1 MIEIPCDGLG
11 KLGIAWVPHFV
22 RDDNLDIFGD
32 INGHV
37 MMRLIPR
44 LLWLSV
50 FAFATSVVAQSV
62 GDSKMLVITHVT
74 VIDAT
79 GAAGKSDM
87 TVTVVGDRIAR
98 IEKSSRKIFKDAQVI
113 DGRGKF
119 LIPGLWDMHVHTNFG
134 DWLPGGEEIIL
145 PLFVAN
151 GVTGV
156 RDMGGD
162 LHQLLRWRDRIN
174 AGTILGP
181 RMVISGPMIDGAPP
195 HFPASVPVTTAA
207 EGRKAVDDLK
217 EGGAD
222 FIKVQSYIPRDAYFA
237 VADESKKQGMTFV
250 GHVPDAI
257 RASEAS
263 NAGQKSIEHYTG
275 IFEGCSTVEDEL
287 LKGPKGPRRVLET
300 YSEPKCAALIAL
312 LAKNGTWQ
320 VPTLTWER
328 GQWLIDDMDL
338 SQSPGAK
345 YAAASWRN
353 KTYKQFTES
362 ILKELDTDPVA
373 FRRQFVAKELEMTL
387 AMHRAGVPLMA
398 GTDTAAGV
406 YVIPGF
412 SLHQEL
418 ELFVKAGLTPM
429 EALQTATLNPAKFLG
444 RGRDSGTVETGKVA
458 DLVLL
463 DANPLDDIRN
473 TRKIS
478 GVVLGGR
485 YFSPADL
492 DKILRNVEAAAQQK

>member
-1 MIEIPCDGLG
+1 MLRASPATGMIWPTMKSKLRLGL
-11 KLGIAWVPHFV
+11 LVLILPLAVVPTAH
-22 RDDNLDIFGD
+22 
-32 INGHV
+32 
-37 MMRLIPR
+37 
-44 LLWLSV
+44 
-50 FAFATSVVAQSV
+50 AQSTR
-62 GDSKMLVITHVT
+62 DAKPLAITHVS

-79 GAAGKSDM
+79 GAVAKPDM
-87 TVTVVGDRIAR
+87 TVTLRDGRIAEIKR
-98 IEKSSRKIFKDAQVI
+98 SSRKTPKNTQVI
-113 DGRGKF
+113 DARGKF

-134 DWLPGGEEIIL
+134 DWIPDGEELVL

-162 LHQLLRWRDRIN
+162 LSLLKKWRSEIE

-181 RMVISGPMIDGAPP
+181 RMVISGPMIDGNPP
-195 HFPASVPVTTAA
+195 HFPASASFPVSTAA
-207 EGRKAVDDLK
+207 DGRKAVDDLK
-217 EGGAD
+217 QNGAD

-237 VADESKKQGMTFV
+237 VAEEAKKQGIVFV

-275 IFEGCSTVEDEL
+275 IFEGCSTKEKEDEF
-287 LKGPKGPRRVLET
+287 LKGPKGPRRVLEA
-300 YSEPKCAALIAL
+300 YDEKRCSALIAL
-312 LAKNGTWQ
+312 LAKNQTWQ
-320 VPTLTWER
+320 VPTLYWEH
-328 GQWLIDDMDL
+328 GQWLIDDLDL
-338 SQSPGAK
+338 SLSPGAE
-345 YAAASWRN
+345 YAASSLRESFKKFTAS
-353 KTYKQFTES
+353 
-362 ILKELDTDPVA
+362 IIKEMDTDPVEY
-373 FRRQFVAKELEMTL
+373 RRQFVAKELEMTL

-418 ELFVKAGLTPM
+418 QLFVKAGLTPM

-444 RGRDSGTVETGKVA
+444 RTRDLGTVETGKLA

-473 TRKIS
+473 TQKIS
-478 GVVLGGR
+478 AVFLRGHYYSR
-485 YFSPADL
+485 ADL
-492 DKILRNVEAAAQQK
+492 DGILNRVKTVARTK